1 MRMNGRRVRGILSLL
16 ALAGLGWWIYVKRPT
31 VSGLVDVLTRP
42 LLGSRAAVKEAEHKR
57 VVQEASQVVS
67 LDQEKP
73 VDALRPGM
81 TEREVR
87 DLIGEPDDL
96 ERLDDE
102 ATYRVRWIYKDLRR
116 SVVFER
122 RRVVSIAIR

>member
-1 MRMNGRRVRGILSLL
+1 MHMNGRRVRGILSLL